1 MRAASNAVI
10 ALAVLALAF
19 AIRIHDPLAP
29 GQSSIVLWVCLV
41 LTAAATFMGLLLDRK
56 RRVAQFA
63 GGLLGVFGLLG
74 LLTASASDAIH
85 SIGASVAGAG
95 VALLLASLFLDLHPD
110 PAQARSGEGQERPT
124 ARRGVNTHSRTDRPS
139 KERQRPRQRPVQQ
152 GVPRKRPTPPRRGEG
167 EEPRRR
173 PQHVRQ
179 GAMERDRGGHEPQRP
194 RHAHNLREEQYSQ
207 HHSPQR
213 RSRDTPARG

>member
-1 MRAASNAVI
+1 MRAASNVVI

-19 AIRIHDPLAP
+19 AIRIHDPLSP
-29 GQSSIVLWVCLV
+29 GQSSIALWVCLV

-95 VALLLASLFLDLHPD
+95 IALLIASLFLNLHPE
-110 PAQARSGEGQERPT
+110 PAQTRPERAQERPT
-124 ARRGVNTHSRTDRPS
+124 ARRGGNTHSRADRPS
-139 KERQRPRQRPVQQ
+139 EGRQRPRQRGVQQ
-152 GVPRKRPTPPRRGEG
+152 GGAKKRPAPPRRGERA
-167 EEPRRR
+167 ELSQR

-179 GAMERDRGGHEPQRP
+179 GAVERGRGGREPQRP
-194 RHAHNLREEQYSQ
+194 RHAHNLREAPSSQ
-207 HHSPQR
+207 RQSPQR
-213 RSRDTPARG
+213 RSHATPARG

>member
-29 GQSSIVLWVCLV
+29 GQSSIALWVCLS

-95 VALLLASLFLDLHPD
+95 VALLLASLFLDLHPE
-110 PAQARSGEGQERPT
+110 PAQSRPGWAQERPM
-124 ARRGVNTHSRTDRPS
+124 ARRKGNTHSRPEKPS
-139 KERQRPRQRPVQQ
+139 EARQRPQRRPVQQTGPKRGPTPPRQSEGSTPRQRP
-152 GVPRKRPTPPRRGEG
+152 
-167 EEPRRR
+167 
-173 PQHVRQ
+173 QHPRQ
-179 GAMERDRGGHEPQRP
+179 GSAKRDGGGREPQRS
-194 RHAHNLREEQYSQ
+194 RHARDLREAPHSQ
-207 HHSPQR
+207 RQSPR
-213 RSRDTPARG
+213 RQNRSTPARG

>member
-10 ALAVLALAF
+10 ALSVLALAF
-19 AIRIHDPLAP
+19 AIRIYDPLAP
-29 GQSSIVLWVCLV
+29 KQADIAMWVCLSLV
-41 LTAAATFMGLLLDRK
+41 AAATFMGILLDRK

-95 VALLLASLFLDLHPD
+95 VALLLASLFLDLHPE
-110 PAQARSGEGQERPT
+110 PAQSRPGWAQERPMT
-124 ARRGVNTHSRTDRPS
+124 RRKGNTHSRPEKPS
-139 KERQRPRQRPVQQ
+139 EARQRPQRRPVQQ
-152 GVPRKRPTPPRRGEG
+152 TEPKRRPTPPRRGER

-179 GAMERDRGGHEPQRP
+179 GSVERGRGEREPQRP

>member
-1 MRAASNAVI
+1 MRAASNVVI

-19 AIRIHDPLAP
+19 AIRIYDPLAP
-29 GQSSIVLWVCLV
+29 KQAHIAIWVCLALV
-41 LTAAATFMGLLLDRK
+41 AAATFMGILLDRK

-124 ARRGVNTHSRTDRPS
+124 DRRGVNTHSRTDRPS

-179 GAMERDRGGHEPQRP
+179 GAVERGRGGHEPQRP